1 MQISVFQGRPMETDA
16 KLHIYKETATFDK
29 ARLLYEFDMK
39 LRELLF
45 SAIQQ
50 IEISLRSKIINKF
63 SLKYGLQFRTYAIR
77 PYGKLDKRWS
87 DVVDLQNQN
96 LCHYGKSR

>member
-1 MQISVFQGRPMETDA
+1 MEADT

-29 ARLLYEFDMK
+29 ARSLYEFDMK
-39 LRELLF
+39 LWELLF

-63 SLKYGLQFRTYAIR
+63 SLKYGPMWFLEESLTI
-77 PYGKLDKRWS
+77 DKHKYIE
-87 DVVDLQNQN
+87 N
-96 LCHYGKSR
+96 LNTIKRELERSKKTI